1 MINVIIPMAGF
12 GKRFSDAG
20 YDKPKPL
27 IQVKGKYG
35 TSAPMIERVIRNINP
50 CSSHLMWYIL
60 NGKENN
66 DEIKRLIKSF
76 THQTHN
82 RFLYTDGPTEGSAIT
97 ALFAKD
103 EIDYNGELV
112 ITNCDQITHDLD
124 LSFLSEFAEKNNAD
138 GVLGSFISTSPK
150 NSYMLLD
157 NNGCVEQVKEKIV
170 ISNLATNGLHYW
182 RKGKDFIDSAN
193 KMIEA
198 NERYNNEFYVA
209 PSYNYMIKDGKKV
222 LPFFFNMHYP
232 IGTPEDL
239 KKYEDS
245 QVR

>member
-1 MINVIIPMAGF
+1 MNIVIPMAGL
-12 GKRFSDAG
+12 GKRFADAG

-27 IQVKGKYG
+27 IDVLGE
-35 TSAPMIERVIRNINP
+35 PMIAQVIWNISSVMPKMRMIFIINGDSNSRELEKVISESAYNP
-50 CSSHLMWYIL
+50 TI
-60 NGKENN
+60 
-66 DEIKRLIKSF
+66 IKTPGL
-76 THQTHN
+76 
-82 RFLYTDGPTEGSAIT
+82 TDGSART
-97 ALFAKD
+97 VLLAKNL
-103 EIDYNGELV
+103 IDNNEELV
-112 ITNCDQITHDLD
+112 VTNCDQITEDLD
-124 LSFLSEFAEKNNAD
+124 LHLLSEFAKTNNAD

-157 NNGCVEQVKEKIV
+157 DNGSVQLIKEKIV

-182 RKGKDFIDSAN
+182 RKGSDFVDSAS

-209 PSYNYMIKDGKKV
+209 PSYNYMIKEGKRV

-239 KKYEDS
+239 KRYENIKAK
-245 QVR
+245 

>member
-1 MINVIIPMAGF
+1 MNIVIPMAGL

-27 IQVKGKYG
+27 VDVLGE
-35 TSAPMIERVIRNINP
+35 PMIVRVIENITELRGWGN
-50 CSSHLMWYIL
+50 LIFIL
-60 NGKENN
+60 NGKDDTEEIESLIEENVCRG
-66 DEIKRLIKSF
+66 DFSIIK
-76 THQTHN
+76 
-82 RFLYTDGPTEGSAIT
+82 TDGLTDGSARTVLLARDI
-97 ALFAKD
+97 
-103 EIDYNGELV
+103 IDKKQELV
-112 ITNCDQITHDLD
+112 VTNCDQIIHDLD
-124 LSFLSEFAEKNNAD
+124 LSLLSEFARINGAD

-157 NNGCVEQVKEKIV
+157 DSGCVQLVKEKIV

-182 RKGKDFIDSAN
+182 RKGSDFVDSAT

-245 QVR
+245 QTR

>member
-1 MINVIIPMAGF
+1 MNIVIPMAGL
-12 GKRFSDAG
+12 GKRFADAG

-27 IQVKGKYG
+27 IDVLGR
-35 TSAPMIERVIRNINP
+35 PMIAQVIWNITTVMPEMRMIFIING
-50 CSSHLMWYIL
+50 SSDSRELEKVIFESVYKPTI
-60 NGKENN
+60 
-66 DEIKRLIKSF
+66 IKTPGL
-76 THQTHN
+76 
-82 RFLYTDGPTEGSAIT
+82 TDGSART
-97 ALFAKD
+97 VLLAK
-103 EIDYNGELV
+103 ELIDNDDELV
-112 ITNCDQITHDLD
+112 VTNCDQITEDLD
-124 LSFLSEFAEKNNAD
+124 LSILSEFARINEAD

-157 NNGCVEQVKEKIV
+157 DNGCVQRVKEKIV

-182 RKGKDFIDSAN
+182 RKGSDFVESAT

-222 LPFFFNMHYP
+222 LPFFYNMHYP

-239 KKYEDS
+239 KKYEDL
-245 QVR
+245 QTR

>member
-1 MINVIIPMAGF
+1 MMNIVIPMAGL
-12 GKRFSDAG
+12 GKRFADAG

-27 IQVKGKYG
+27 IDVLGE
-35 TSAPMIERVIRNINP
+35 PMIAQVIWNITTVMPKMRMIFIINGSSDSEELEKVISESVYNP
-50 CSSHLMWYIL
+50 TI
-60 NGKENN
+60 
-66 DEIKRLIKSF
+66 IKTPGL
-76 THQTHN
+76 
-82 RFLYTDGPTEGSAIT
+82 TDGSART
-97 ALFAKD
+97 VLLAK
-103 EIDYNGELV
+103 ELIDNDDELV
-112 ITNCDQITHDLD
+112 VTNCDQITEDLD
-124 LSFLSEFAEKNNAD
+124 LSILSEFARINEAD

-157 NNGCVEQVKEKIV
+157 DNGCVQLVKEKIV

-182 RKGKDFIDSAN
+182 RKGSDFVDSAT

-245 QVR
+245 QSK